1 MEVEEQDNAEAEA
14 RGEGTY
20 SLHAVLGQGSF
31 GRIHLAS
38 WRRKCDAASG
48 FGLTEESSGS
58 TNDANSCEA
67 RPGQFGANYPSKC
80 AAGQAAVAAA
90 AARAAYAVCPVAP
103 AGGGYGLLPGTQQ
116 CERCILLEEEGV
128 GGGDRKVLE
137 AGAPRLRALKSVCK
151 RKVTEKGLVRHMETV
166 SERCLCCIWGRR
178 NVSPRAGRGGG
189 GSILALHFLCRAFA
203 LYTTAVPDRA
213 AFSAF
218 TALSRCRPSPFFVLH
233 MPY

>member
-1 MEVEEQDNAEAEA
+1 MSAATEVEEQDNVEAEA

-38 WRRKCDAASG
+38 WRRKCDTAAG

-58 TNDANSCEA
+58 SNDANSCEP
-67 RPGQFGANYPSKC
+67 RPGQFGANYPSTC
-80 AAGQAAVAAA
+80 EAGQAAAA

-103 AGGGYGLLPGTQQ
+103 AGGEFGLLSGTQQ

-128 GGGDRKVLE
+128 GGGERRVLE

-166 SERCLCCIWGRR
+166 SERCLCCIWGQR
-178 NVSPRAGRGGG
+178 NLSLRAGRVGGG
-189 GSILALHFLCRAFA
+189 RGAVFL
-203 LYTTAVPDRA
+203 P
-213 AFSAF
+213 
-218 TALSRCRPSPFFVLH
+218 
-233 MPY
+233 